1 MARDHGFGGG
11 GEQGET
17 EFHVG
22 GGLATSRWAGLRAF
36 ITFYK

>member
-1 MARDHGFGGG
+1 MASDLGFGGG

-22 GGLATSRWAGLRAF
+22 GGLATSRRAF